1 MNQKDLFQDSAL
13 RAIPVSCQNRN
24 PLFQMENIQKR
35 IDSDFHI
42 PLFDTWFLP
51 DSTCAGNTR
60 EVPISVLTAVK
71 VLEHRVFLPERW
83 NIPGGREEGNLD
95 LACGCSL

>member
-1 MNQKDLFQDSAL
+1 
-13 RAIPVSCQNRN
+13 
-24 PLFQMENIQKR
+24 MENIQKR

-51 DSTCAGNTR
+51 DSTCVGNTR